1 MSSCFHRSASV
12 ISDGVFCHPA
22 LFICAAR
29 SRTSAPTLAQKA
41 FAAQEATIA
50 EPNVTFY

>member
-22 LFICAAR
+22 LFIYLHRPLAHLGR
-29 SRTSAPTLAQKA
+29 FFSATNDL
-41 FAAQEATIA
+41 T
-50 EPNVTFY
+50 NVLEQQVGS